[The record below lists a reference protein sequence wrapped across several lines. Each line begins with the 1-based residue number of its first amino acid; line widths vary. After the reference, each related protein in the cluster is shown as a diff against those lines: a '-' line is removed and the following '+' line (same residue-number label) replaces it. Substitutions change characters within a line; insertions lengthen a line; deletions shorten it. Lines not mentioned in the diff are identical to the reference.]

1 MATDSSTGTSS
12 ARGRALAAWL
22 KRSAELEGYAAGIAS
37 RLTHG
42 KLVTP
47 EERDYVGDVIFPEE
61 LAHRDLLR
69 AMARSL
75 LVEIPKDWK
84 LKSVDDI
91 PEIRL
96 LMLLTR
102 GEGNLLR
109 DHKRFKD
116 MLGPDPWFQASYDK
130 IVKDEEGHRA
140 WSRRLVYRLHL
151 EGGHAIPAR
160 VLASFEPFFDDVRAM
175 VQEIREPLGLS
186 GPQTRGLRLG

>member
-1 MATDSSTGTSS
+1 VAIDSSTTTSS
-12 ARGRALAAWL
+12 GRSKALAAWL

-84 LKSVDDI
+84 LKPLDDI
-91 PEIRL
+91 PEVRL

-109 DHKRFKD
+109 DHKRFKA

-140 WSRRLVYRLHL
+140 WSRRLVYRLHT
-151 EGGHAIPAR
+151 EGGHDIPPR
-160 VLASFEPFFDDVRAM
+160 VLERFAPFFHDVRDM
-175 VQEIREPLGLS
+175 VLEIRRPLGLA
-186 GPQTRGLRLG
+186 